1 MSKKRIIIWLIIGII
16 FSIGISIMLYVFIP
30 KKLKI
35 NIKLPKEFEFEI
47 SNFDNYVLIES
58 DELTIHYSEDRSP
71 YEDTFWY
78 IDYYQN
84 RFYTNEDDLKENNIT
99 LHENRIASINR

>member
-1 MSKKRIIIWLIIGII
+1 MSKKCIIIWLIIGII
-16 FSIGISIMLYVFIP
+16 FSIGISTMLYVFIP
-30 KKLKI
+30 RKLKI
-35 NIKLPKEFEFEI
+35 NVKLPKEFEI

-84 RFYTNEDDLKENNIT
+84 RFYTNKDYLKENNIT